1 MEQRRAQAELLLERY
16 GIVTRE
22 QVLAEGIRGGFS
34 LLYDSFAQLETL
46 GTARRGYFIEGLGGA
61 QFALG
66 GAVERLRGQSDDD
79 APALVLAATDPAQPY
94 GAVLPWPK
102 RDSEQRSPQRVSGA
116 YVVLAGGD
124 PVLYLERAGR
134 GLVTLVDGDDDRL
147 EAALDALA
155 GEVRSGRIKRIG
167 IERVDGEPVHGSPFH
182 DRLVDHGFRQGPR
195 RLTLSA

>member
-1 MEQRRAQAELLLERY
+1 M
-16 GIVTRE
+16 VP
-22 QVLAEGIRGGFS
+22 AEGIRGGVS

-66 GAVERLRGQSDDD
+66 GAVERLRGQGDED
-79 APALVLAATDPAQPY
+79 AAALVLAATDPAQPY

-102 RDSEQRSPQRVSGA
+102 RDSEQRSPQRVAGA

-134 GLVTLVDGDDDRL
+134 GLVTLVDGDDARL
-147 EAALDALA
+147 ESALDALA
-155 GEVRSGRIKRIG
+155 GEVRAGRIKRIG

-182 DRLVDHGFRQGPR
+182 DRLVEHGFRQGPR